1 MRAGPGAGVD
11 RPAPGYPSAMTEKFT
26 KGTKVAWNWGNGT
39 PTGTVVESANDRIE
53 KTINGTT
60 QSRNGT
66 DDNPA
71 YVLEQD
77 DGQKVLKLHSEL
89 KKA

>member
-1 MRAGPGAGVD
+1 
-11 RPAPGYPSAMTEKFT
+11 MTQRYAT
-26 KGTKVAWNWGNGT
+26 GTKVAWNWGNGT
-39 PTGTVVESANDRIE
+39 PTATVVESATDRIE
-53 KTINGTT
+53 KTINGKK

-77 DGQKVLKLHSEL
+77 NGQNVLKLHSEL